1 MNNSNK
7 NLDRSSKKKRVCA
20 QVDGCVLKSSCL
32 WCLSVSASVS
42 QSPYRRKACN
52 SYLFGS
58 TLMCRKILS
67 KFNDPK
73 GRYRFSFLLRQ
84 YFICDIDLPQVNV
97 CLRYT
102 MLHVAMLSYI
112 KGLQLL
118 DSTRNKDDHSQ
129 QQDTIIKKTSLL
141 HVHISSYVCTNIYV
155 CMLSYTHITHKHV
168 NVYLYV
174 YVHMCVYMQ
183 IYLAHFGGCCQFVSR
198 SPDPK

>member
-1 MNNSNK
+1 MCTSGW
-7 NLDRSSKKKRVCA
+7 VCA
-20 QVDGCVLKSSCL
+20 QKFVFVLVCECISFL
-32 WCLSVSASVS
+32 E
-42 QSPYRRKACN
+42 SPYRRKACN

-84 YFICDIDLPQVNV
+84 YFVCDIDLPQMNV
-97 CLRYT
+97 CLRYNVT
-102 MLHVAMLSYI
+102 CCNAILHKRPAAFGFYKEQRWS
-112 KGLQLL
+112 QLA
-118 DSTRNKDDHSQ
+118 TGHYNKK
-129 QQDTIIKKTSLL
+129 KKTSLL

-174 YVHMCVYMQ
+174 YVHMCVYM
-183 IYLAHFGGCCQFVSR
+183 
-198 SPDPK
+198 